1 MIKWLIS
8 TKVEIIRKNPK
19 AMLEM
24 NNTNKDEVSDGLFSR
39 LNSVVE
45 RIA

>member
-1 MIKWLIS
+1 MANFNKE
-8 TKVEIIRKNPK
+8 VEIIRKNPK

-24 NNTNKDEVSDGLFSR
+24 NNTNKDEVSDSLFSR
-39 LNSVVE
+39 VNSVVE

>member
-1 MIKWLIS
+1 MIQWLIS

-24 NNTNKDEVSDGLFSR
+24 NNTNKDEVYDGLFSR